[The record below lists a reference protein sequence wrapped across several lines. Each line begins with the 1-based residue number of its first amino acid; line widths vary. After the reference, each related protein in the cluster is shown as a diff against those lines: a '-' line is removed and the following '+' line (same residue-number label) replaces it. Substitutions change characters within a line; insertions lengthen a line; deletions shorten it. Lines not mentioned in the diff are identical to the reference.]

1 MSVDLGQ
8 AHGSIVLDFDG
19 SGIAKAMAAL
29 DQITESS
36 LVSDS
41 ALQQVGDTLNSFGK
55 IGTDALGSAV
65 KSAADF
71 QTQLSNLGAV
81 GGAEAMQNLEAIRE
95 TALALGQDTAFSASE
110 AAAGMTELVK
120 AGLPVQDVLD
130 GAAKAALD
138 LAAATGTD
146 VADSAAMMATALNVF
161 GDGMTGFATEGEKAV
176 HIADLLAQTANA
188 SASDVTGIGEALAQV
203 GNVADSFGISIE
215 ETTAAI
221 GMMADAGIKGSDAGT
236 SLKTALLSLL
246 DPTDKQSAAMAQ
258 LGLSYNDFYNADG
271 SFKGMSSL
279 AETLQTS
286 MEGLTD
292 QQKQNALAVLF
303 GADAYRAAKVLA
315 DAGAEG
321 FDNFAERQAA
331 AGTVGE
337 QAAFMMDNLNGAL
350 STMQSAIEG
359 LAIKVGS
366 IFLPMLQKIVEGA
379 TAVINV
385 ISNLPTPI
393 LAAVAGIAGIASVAL
408 LALGGMMLFGN
419 QIIALVAAMRSI
431 GPAVQLF
438 TGSLKLAN
446 AGLQTM
452 GLSFGALGVVL
463 AVGAALVIAYQTN
476 FLGFR
481 DAVDGVI
488 DVIQRF
494 IGLFKS
500 FFDTNVNQLDLNP
513 VSAALA
519 AFGNAL
525 QKVTGLKVGAW
536 FTGVA
541 NDLQHLIDKVQ
552 DAISWFTDIFSI
564 GMAFSDFGNPISRAF
579 DGIGK
584 AIDAVAKQ
592 FLGIDN
598 LGATEAFQNIA
609 QAVDNAAAQIQAA
622 FDFIGSAIQ
631 SLLSYIGGLIS
642 TFRSLVSGGM
652 DPVAAAVKVLS
663 DAFPVLAGVF
673 EFVGASLNNLRGIIT
688 GVVNGLGDAVT
699 ALFNLDFAGF
709 VEGLVRAWSAPLKGL
724 VEQWRLNFGAIE
736 SFLTDIDWS
745 AVADAIGNAAKDAG
759 EAIADWAKGIGDAL
773 LDMVGSVDW
782 AGLAASLL
790 AYLSNAASQ
799 AAAALPGMISDFISG
814 ATGFVLTLASAT
826 INIGKWL
833 LGKYVDFQKWIWPLI
848 FKGALELP
856 SLVVNIGKWILGK
869 YADFW
874 ALIKSKI
881 GFDSLD
887 IPSIAINIK
896 NWAFNAALNFGDAIM
911 NFIGQAKIVLGTVV
925 AAIGDWLP
933 QPVKDLWATLV
944 TWLGTASITLQKVA
958 ANIAAW
964 GVAAVTPIVTSILE
978 WVGDAIGIDLLSVA
992 ANIKEWGV
1000 TAATDLWTAIKSFLF
1015 GGGGNSEHS
1024 TGVGGQSI
1032 DLESIAVNIKDWAL
1046 GALADLSTIA
1056 TSIAESIGTA
1066 LETAIPG
1073 VDWSGIW
1080 ASVCGYGDVILDG
1093 ITAALESLKKAWDD
1107 LTSGISG
1114 YIAELEKIFAED
1126 GWAGVGKKLFEDLKT
1141 KVDELKQAFQEF
1153 KDKVQDISDTIGPI
1167 IQNIVDWISKIEIPQ
1182 AVKDALDWLGEKT
1195 GLGGE
1200 GGVDANTL
1208 SDNVGNA
1215 LLEAGDFGANLVNN
1229 LQTAIETADWTGV
1242 SSAVS
1247 TNLQAALDN
1256 ALEGGGGVQPGLGGT
1271 GTGFGYQIV
1280 ASITR
1285 SVNDASW
1292 TPFQTAVRDKMSVS
1306 FYDAWVEVTD
1316 SVKGLFE
1323 GMNETTFQ
1331 PFVDEMVRIVTT
1343 GFDTLTTAINGKMD
1357 DIVRAL
1363 TADIIVIETQF
1374 TELATNIATAAE
1386 TAMSNFNTA
1395 ITSGMATA
1403 VATIT
1408 EQVASML
1415 KSVDDAAAEAE
1426 KSGAN
1431 FAEGYARGIASG
1443 TDAVT
1448 KAASDLAAAAI
1459 AAIQTTQEEGSPSRI
1474 TMQSGKWFSEGYA
1487 LGIGSNSDMV
1497 AGAAA
1502 RLFDAAYGQLSGA
1515 SRTGSQASQWSSM
1528 FDRIR
1533 GDMQQRMSALD
1544 RSGDLTVE
1552 INTVID
1558 DTEMGRYVIGK
1569 TIAPLS
1575 LAAERVGNRRQRY

>member
-29 DQITESS
+29 DAITESS

-41 ALQQVGDTLNSFGK
+41 ALQQVGDTLTGFGQ
-55 IGTDALGSAV
+55 IGTNALGSAV

-81 GGAEAMQNLEAIRE
+81 GGAEAMENLESIRE

-188 SASDVTGIGEALAQV
+188 SAADVSSIGEALAQV

-221 GMMADAGIKGSDAGT
+221 GLMADAGIKGSDAGT
-236 SLKTALLSLL
+236 SLKTALLALL

-271 SFKGMSSL
+271 SFKGMSAL

-286 MEGLTD
+286 MAGLTD

-321 FDNFAERQAA
+321 FDNFGERQAA
-331 AGTVGE
+331 AGTVAE

-359 LAIKVGS
+359 LAIKVGA

-408 LALGGMMLFGN
+408 VALGGMMLFGN

-438 TGSLKLAN
+438 TGSIKLAN

-452 GLSFGALGVVL
+452 GLSLGALGAIL

-500 FFDTNVNQLDLNP
+500 FFDTNVDQLNLNP

-525 QKVTGLKVGAW
+525 QKVTGLKVGSW
-536 FTGVA
+536 FVGVA
-541 NDLQHLIDKVQ
+541 NDLQGLVDTVQ
-552 DAISWFTDIFSI
+552 DAIGWFTDMFRLRV
-564 GMAFSDFGNPISRAF
+564 GASDFGNSISRAL
-579 DGIGK
+579 DGIGH
-584 AIDAVAKQ
+584 AIDVVAKQ

-598 LGATEAFQNIA
+598 LGAEEAFQNIA
-609 QAVDNAAAQIQAA
+609 QAVDNAAAKIQAA
-622 FDFIGSAIQ
+622 FDFIGNAIQ
-631 SLLSYIGGLIS
+631 TLLSYIGGLIS

-673 EFVGASLNNLRGIIT
+673 EFVGATLNNLRGIIT
-688 GVVNGLGDAVT
+688 GVVNGLGDAVG

-709 VEGLVRAWSAPLKGL
+709 VEGLVRALSAPLKGL

-745 AVADAIGNAAKDAG
+745 AVAAAIGDAAKDAG
-759 EAIADWAKGIGDAL
+759 NAIADWAKGIGDAL
-773 LDMVGSVDW
+773 LDMVGEVDW

-790 AYLSNAASQ
+790 SYLSNAASQ

-814 ATGFVLTLASAT
+814 ATGFVLTLSDAT

-833 LGKYVDFQKWIWPLI
+833 LGKYMDFEKWIWPLI

-856 SLVVNIGKWILGK
+856 SLAVNIGKWVLGK

-874 ALIKSKI
+874 GFIKSKI
-881 GFDSLD
+881 GFDTLD
-887 IPSIAINIK
+887 IASIAINIK

-911 NFIGQAKIVLGTVV
+911 NFIGQAKVMLGTVA

-933 QPVKDLWATLV
+933 QPVKDLWETIVA
-944 TWLGTASITLQKVA
+944 WLGNAAITLQSVA
-958 ANIAAW
+958 ASIGGWLVSA
-964 GVAAVTPIVTSILE
+964 GTPIVTAILT
-978 WVGDAIGIDLLSVA
+978 WVGDALGIDLVSVA
-992 ANIKEWGV
+992 ANIKDWAV
-1000 TAATDLWTAIKSFLF
+1000 SAVTDLWTAIKSFLGF
-1015 GGGGNSEHS
+1015 GGDGTEGG
-1024 TGVGGQSI
+1024 GFGSI
-1032 DLESIAVNIKDWAL
+1032 DIAEIAVNIKDWAL
-1046 GALADLSTIA
+1046 GVLGDLGPIA
-1056 TSIAESIGTA
+1056 TGIAESIGTA

-1073 VDWSGIW
+1073 IDWSGIW
-1080 ASVCGYGDVILDG
+1080 ESVCGYADVILEG
-1093 ITAALESLKKAWDD
+1093 ITTALNNLKTAWDELTKGIRDYIDD
-1107 LTSGISG
+1107 LKAI
-1114 YIAELEKIFAED
+1114 YAED
-1126 GWAGVGKKLFEDLKT
+1126 GWAGVAKKVFEDLKT
-1141 KVDELKQAFQEF
+1141 AVDNAKTAFENLAE
-1153 KDKVQDISDTIGPI
+1153 KLRDIRDTIGPI
-1167 IQNIVDWISKIEIPQ
+1167 ITAIGDAIGKLEIPD
-1182 AVKDALDWLGEKT
+1182 AVQNAFDWLGGKKDEFT
-1195 GLGGE
+1195 GGPAITLT
-1200 GGVDANTL
+1200 DTANA
-1208 SDNVGNA
+1208 A
-1215 LLEAGDFGANLVNN
+1215 LLQAGDFGANIVENLTKAVQNADWSGLSAS
-1229 LQTAIETADWTGV
+1229 LQTKIQEALSLAISYGSGV
-1242 SSAVS
+1242 AS
-1247 TNLQAALDN
+1247 
-1256 ALEGGGGVQPGLGGT
+1256 PGLGGVAG
-1271 GTGFGYQIV
+1271 GTGFGSLIV
-1280 ASITR
+1280 KLVVDSI
-1285 SVNDASW
+1285 NGANW
-1292 TPFQTAVRDKMSVS
+1292 TPFKEAAQEKLSTN
-1306 FYDAWVEVTD
+1306 FYDAWVEMTD
-1316 SVKGLFE
+1316 TLKLLFE
-1323 GMNETTFQ
+1323 GMQETLFT
-1331 PFVDEMVRIVTT
+1331 PFVDDMVETITT
-1343 GFDTLTTAINGKMD
+1343 GFTTLNTNVSGKMD

-1363 TADIIVIETQF
+1363 TEDIIVIETQF

-1386 TAMSNFNTA
+1386 TAMTSLNTKF
-1395 ITSGMATA
+1395 TEGMATA
-1403 VATIT
+1403 SQTIADAVA
-1408 EQVASML
+1408 EML
-1415 KSVDDAAAEAE
+1415 QSLNDSATEAE
-1426 KSGAN
+1426 TAGKQ
-1431 FAEGYARGIASG
+1431 FADGYAKGIESG

-1448 KAASDLAAAAI
+1448 TAAANLAAAAI
-1459 AAIQTTQEEGSPSRI
+1459 AAIDKEQENGSPSRVM
-1474 TMQSGKWFSEGYA
+1474 MQSGAWFSEGYA

-1497 AGAAA
+1497 ANAAT
-1502 RLFDAAYGQLSGA
+1502 RLFNAAYGQLSGDTTNGA
-1515 SRTGSQASQWSSM
+1515 ANQWSTTL
-1528 FDRIR
+1528 DRIR
-1533 GDMQQRMSALD
+1533 GDMQQRTSALD
-1544 RSGDLTVE
+1544 RAGNVTVE

-1558 DTEMGRYVIGK
+1558 DNEMGRYVIGK